1 MAPICPWVLVVELE
15 YQKLP
20 GEGQLPE
27 GEDGACLPG
36 PL

>member
-1 MAPICPWVLVVELE
+1 MSLGASVELE

-20 GEGQLPE
+20 GEGRELAPE
-27 GEDGACLPG
+27 GEDGACPLG